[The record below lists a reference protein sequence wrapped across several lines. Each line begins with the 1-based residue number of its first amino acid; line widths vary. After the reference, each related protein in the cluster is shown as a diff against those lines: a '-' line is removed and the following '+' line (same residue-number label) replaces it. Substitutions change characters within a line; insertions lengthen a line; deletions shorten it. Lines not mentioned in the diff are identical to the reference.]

1 MLRVIVPPAGTEVL
15 GVNTRTGETV
25 EPATL
30 DPTVSEVNAMPPTWP
45 PRAPDA
51 TPTLAAS
58 LLVDTLIPVVLPPVA
73 GPNVMPKRVT
83 EMYMPACTATEVVKT
98 TEDEPPNIVWKAPM
112 EDAAAGG
119 GPGTMKPMG

>member
-1 MLRVIVPPAGTEVL
+1 MT
-15 GVNTRTGETV
+15 TRTGETV

-73 GPNVMPKRVT
+73 GPNVMPKRVIP
-83 EMYMPACTATEVVKT
+83 YMPAGTATEVVKT
-98 TEDEPPNIVWKAPM
+98 TEDEPPNIVGKAPM

-119 GPGTMKPMG
+119 GPVTMNPMG